1 MLFPAGREICCR
13 DLADVTLVNVR
24 GAVMQQVLIDL
35 CLEGVNVQ
43 LCLSFLPPRA
53 RLGPGQGDRHPCFLQ
68 EQR

>member
-1 MLFPAGREICCR
+1 MLFPAGREICCH
-13 DLADVTLVNVR
+13 DLADVTLMSVR

-35 CLEGVNVQ
+35 YLEGVNVQ

-53 RLGPGQGDRHPCFLQ
+53 RLAPGQGHRPPGFLQ